1 MYICSFTVTL
11 FKLQV
16 YVCLFTIAVNKEDAH
31 IPWFPFCYV
40 PFSKEIFSDVKEKYI
55 IMRMSKSNVGS
66 NSIDCLTRC
75 SVLYVHVVSEMYR
88 ILGTVQISQSKLFN
102 YLRSFRCPVFVLQQW
117 RTPTVQCNAVCTRQC
132 YKLRMEGG
140 WRGQRS
146 VIAPSVLPI
155 RSLKHLV

>member
-1 MYICSFTVTL
+1 M
-11 FKLQV
+11 
-16 YVCLFTIAVNKEDAH
+16 
-31 IPWFPFCYV
+31 
-40 PFSKEIFSDVKEKYI
+40 
-55 IMRMSKSNVGS
+55 
-66 NSIDCLTRC
+66 
-75 SVLYVHVVSEMYR
+75 YVHVVSEMYR

-155 RSLKHLV
+155 RSLKHLVLH